1 MTKLKRAKAMLAA
14 REVDRNMRCFGI
26 PVQEFDKEDLITML
40 AMSVQETEG
49 ERKLHQGT
57 LEMLDACSRPRTPA

>member
-1 MTKLKRAKAMLAA
+1 
-14 REVDRNMRCFGI
+14 MRCFGI